1 MISICEIP
9 LWHPFT
15 GQRVVFQMSEFV
27 YNAYRFAKNAHEGQT
42 RKYTREPYILH
53 PVEVMSIV
61 ATVPYTEEMLA
72 ASLMHDCIEDC
83 GVNYDEIA
91 REFGVIAA
99 WYVDDLTDVSKPED
113 GNRAKR
119 KEIDRQHTAKASPQ
133 AKTIKLADLFSN
145 SRSIVKH
152 DKDFARVYIKEKEL
166 LLEVLTEGDPTL
178 YAMAKQI
185 VEDAKKELGLE

>member
-1 MISICEIP
+1 MKYEISV
-9 LWHPFT
+9 LHPFT
-15 GQRVVFQMSEFV
+15 REPFVLQMNEFV
-27 YNAYRFAKNAHEGQT
+27 YKAYQFAKKAHEGQT
-42 RKYTREPYILH
+42 RKYTNEPYIYH
-53 PVEVMSIV
+53 PIEVMSIV
-61 ATVPYTEEMLA
+61 STVDHTEEMLA
-72 ASLMHDCIEDC
+72 AALLHDVVEDC
-83 GVNYDEIA
+83 GITYEEIVK
-91 REFGVIAA
+91 EFGVITA
-99 WYVDDLTDVSKPED
+99 WYVDDLTDISKPED

-133 AKTIKLADLFSN
+133 VKTIKLADLISN

-166 LLEVLTEGDPTL
+166 LLEVLTEGDATL